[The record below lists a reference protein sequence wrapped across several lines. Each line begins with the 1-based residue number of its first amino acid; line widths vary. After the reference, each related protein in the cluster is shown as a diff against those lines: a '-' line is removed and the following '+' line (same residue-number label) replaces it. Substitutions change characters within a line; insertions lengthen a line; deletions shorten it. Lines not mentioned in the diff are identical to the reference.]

1 MRVRSELRKATE
13 ELISQ
18 LGITSNSIADR
29 LESYGIR
36 GVRNRSSDCAL
47 ARYLQLVT
55 GTDPRISRIDVHR
68 RSVRLDRSGWRRPIK
83 AALPPAARGFVE
95 AFDAGCY
102 PQLMDGQNHLPTS
115 DKTARLPSAAH

>member
-1 MRVRSELRKATE
+1 MKVRSELRKATE

-36 GVRNRSSDCAL
+36 GVRNRSSECAL

-55 GTDPRISRIDVHR
+55 GTDPKISRIDVHR
-68 RSVRLDRSGWRRPIK
+68 RSVRLDLSGWRRP
-83 AALPPAARGFVE
+83 AARAFVE

-102 PQLMDGQNHLPTS
+102 PQLMNGPKNPPTS